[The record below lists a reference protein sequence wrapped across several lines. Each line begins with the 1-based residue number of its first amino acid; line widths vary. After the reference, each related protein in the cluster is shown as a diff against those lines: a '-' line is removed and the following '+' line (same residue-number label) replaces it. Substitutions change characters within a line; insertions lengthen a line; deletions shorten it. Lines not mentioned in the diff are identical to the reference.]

1 MLAPSSPEKCQPSF
15 FPASPLSSV
24 GRDNQE
30 LGAAHYIRG
39 TRSRSS
45 DDRSIFNLSSK
56 QISENCL
63 SNLGVKRML
72 PSPSLLAL
80 QGILGLGK

>member
-1 MLAPSSPEKCQPSF
+1 MLLF
-15 FPASPLSSV
+15 
-24 GRDNQE
+24 
-30 LGAAHYIRG
+30 
-39 TRSRSS
+39 
-45 DDRSIFNLSSK
+45 IFGNPGLKVVITALFSLSSK